1 MDHDW
6 NVDPSSKRLSR
17 ELLAK
22 DVYSVWRRRV
32 READFSVTIFTP
44 YLDRLVVS
52 LMKQSQAIINT
63 VVTDLSP
70 QSGALDY
77 LAQLRAIKRLLEMDI
92 EVRSLDRLHAKVL
105 LTDDRTITVGSQNF
119 TSYARRSR
127 EVTTAISDSVLDTPA
142 VKTLNEWL
150 EQGEI
155 VTLDLIEQLLDGAK
169 QETKQ
174 LKLAHQS
181 LINKVREL
189 RSDYEFEVFLKERN
203 RWKKLQRESRYRL
216 QQDNTTASLRTV
228 ARQDSWTSYSSLIV
242 SGAADLTTWLVKR
255 DRQVTEYH
263 LGRLNMRPMILTDS
277 GQMAFGRIGKTRI
290 SYVRTSVRW
299 GSLMTAGRRLVDV
312 DLSFPDDN
320 LGVRN
325 LTLKFKSRA
334 LRGPSA
340 IAHLLFFGTGVRVA
354 SWDFDD
360 GDHRG
365 DLVEDFR
372 GFCEGLFATDE
383 AIRDNFKR
391 FVDEGFRYTELRRDD
406 INADDYFENVW
417 YRVGLVEFADSPV
430 LTFTRLDS

>member
-22 DVYSVWRRRV
+22 DVYSVWRKRV

-77 LAQLRAIKRLLEMDI
+77 LAQLRAIKRLLEMKV

-142 VKTLNEWL
+142 VKTLDEWL
-150 EQGEI
+150 EQSEI

-203 RWKKLQRESRYRL
+203 QWAKLQRESRYRL

-242 SGAADLTTWLVKR
+242 SGAADLTTWLVERDGQIIKR
-255 DRQVTEYH
+255 GLE
-263 LGRLNMRPMILTDS
+263 RLDMRPMILTDS
-277 GQMAFGRIGKTRI
+277 GQMAFGRIAKTRI

-299 GSLMTAGRRLVDV
+299 GSSITLRGKLV
-312 DLSFPDDN
+312 DLSVTFPRDELDI
-320 LGVRN
+320 RN
-325 LTLKFKSRA
+325 VSLQLASRA
-334 LRGPSA
+334 CRGLSA
-340 IAHLLFFGTGVRVA
+340 TVHLLFNGGGVRAA
-354 SWDFDD
+354 SWEVAE
-360 GDHRG
+360 GG
-365 DLVEDFR
+365 YSAALVDEFR
-372 GFCEGLFATDE
+372 AACEELFATDE
-383 AIRDNFKR
+383 AMRESFKR
-391 FVDEGFRYTELRRDD
+391 FVGKGFRYKELRRDD

-417 YRVGLVEFADSPV
+417 YRVGLVEFADSPI